1 VTPPL
6 AEELVEA
13 AASPADNLPY
23 CALLLARV
31 AYPRLDPA
39 PSLRELER
47 MGMMA
52 RDHLEIGLGGRPRRR
67 MRLRIVTE
75 FVFGQ
80 LGFTGNLEQYG
91 DPRNSLLNDVL
102 TRRTGI
108 PITLATVFIDIARRA
123 GLSVEG
129 VNFPGHFLVRCLP
142 DDGPQPE
149 ESEPLLVDPFHAGA
163 VLTTQECT
171 RLLRTQLGAEA
182 LLEPGMLQT
191 ATKRD
196 TLVRMLLNLKR
207 AYVHLRSFS
216 QAHAVAELLVALDPS
231 ALAELRDR
239 GLLASQIRKDA
250 AALRDL
256 QAWLAHAPDA
266 NEQEQESRQQIWE
279 HVKELRRR
287 MAGMN

>member
-1 VTPPL
+1 MPPRL
-6 AEELVEA
+6 ADELVEA

-47 MGMMA
+47 MGAMA

-80 LGFTGNLEQYG
+80 LGFTGNHEQYD

-123 GLSVEG
+123 GLAVEG

-142 DDGPQPE
+142 DEHEPE
-149 ESEPLLVDPFHAGA
+149 EREPLLIDPFHAGA

-182 LLEPGMLQT
+182 LLEPGMLRT

-207 AYVHLRSFS
+207 AYVRLRSFP

-250 AALRDL
+250 SALRDL

-266 NEQEQESRQQIWE
+266 NEQDRESRQQIWE